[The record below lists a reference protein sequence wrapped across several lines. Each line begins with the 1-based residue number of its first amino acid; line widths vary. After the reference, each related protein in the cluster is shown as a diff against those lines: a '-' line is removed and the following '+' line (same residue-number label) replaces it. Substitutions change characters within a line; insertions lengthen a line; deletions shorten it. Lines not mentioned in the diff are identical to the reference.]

1 MNLAPQSH
9 QIPVKRTNTESP
21 LEKGRKFEPFDGG
34 RVTGD
39 QRSVTRA
46 RRMDSKR

>member
-21 LEKGRKFEPFDGG
+21 QEKGRKYEPFDGG